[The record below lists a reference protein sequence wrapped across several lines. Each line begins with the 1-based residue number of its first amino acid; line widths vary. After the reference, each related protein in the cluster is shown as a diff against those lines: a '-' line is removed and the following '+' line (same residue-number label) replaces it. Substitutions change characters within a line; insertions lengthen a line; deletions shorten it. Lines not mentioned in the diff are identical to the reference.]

1 MTAIGSFGTLV
12 PGVLGF
18 VSLVLLVVATY
29 VLVETWMLGLGRVR
43 VYSAGAFAASLLLMW
58 AIDFACYQV
67 TNPSMLV
74 GPPTYVLSVLPVG
87 LYVVLLVVLIIVI
100 ARLAMLLRNERMARI
115 TPDSVKEAID
125 ALPDGVSF
133 SSVDGSPVLVNI
145 RMDALA
151 HDAFGT
157 SLKNERTLWGR
168 LCCGAC
174 NQDYAV
180 EDVDSEAGRALL
192 VATDGRSWQFSRR
205 ALAIDGVE
213 LTETIAADVTEEH
226 ALLMQ
231 LDERNRQMAEVNERL
246 RAYGRDLV
254 QLTREE
260 EALAMK
266 VRVHNEVGRAMVAL
280 RAYERQS
287 PDQRDREQLLALWHR
302 VTHLLEDVGQTEMI
316 VDDWELLCKA
326 AAAVD
331 VRLTIEGK
339 LPDGL
344 AARKVAV
351 MVVHECLNNA
361 VRHGDAHEVNVTCV
375 ERDGMTE
382 LTVTNDGNMP
392 AVPPE
397 ETGGLSNIR
406 ASVERVGGMLAVQWS
421 PQVMVT
427 ARYGLED

>member
-58 AIDFACYQV
+58 AIDLACYQV

-157 SLKNERTLWGR
+157 SLKNER
-168 LCCGAC
+168 
-174 NQDYAV
+174 
-180 EDVDSEAGRALL
+180 AL
-192 VATDGRSWQFSRR
+192 
-205 ALAIDGVE
+205 
-213 LTETIAADVTEEH
+213 
-226 ALLMQ
+226 
-231 LDERNRQMAEVNERL
+231 
-246 RAYGRDLV
+246 
-254 QLTREE
+254 
-260 EALAMK
+260 
-266 VRVHNEVGRAMVAL
+266 
-280 RAYERQS
+280 
-287 PDQRDREQLLALWHR
+287 
-302 VTHLLEDVGQTEMI
+302 
-316 VDDWELLCKA
+316 
-326 AAAVD
+326 
-331 VRLTIEGK
+331 
-339 LPDGL
+339 
-344 AARKVAV
+344 
-351 MVVHECLNNA
+351 
-361 VRHGDAHEVNVTCV
+361 
-375 ERDGMTE
+375 
-382 LTVTNDGNMP
+382 
-392 AVPPE
+392 
-397 ETGGLSNIR
+397 
-406 ASVERVGGMLAVQWS
+406 
-421 PQVMVT
+421 
-427 ARYGLED
+427 